1 MIKVTIYTPT
11 YNCGKYL
18 EESIDS
24 VLNQT
29 YQNFELIIVDDA
41 SNDDTQKILKKYT
54 KNPKIKI
61 IKNDKNLGFVRSAIK
76 AIKYAKGE
84 YIMRVDADDYL
95 DENALFIMTNILD
108 KHPEFGM
115 VYPDYFEIDE
125 KGNIIDYFRKNKIGE
140 EITLLDLPANGACTL
155 MRLSCY
161 NAIGGYRQ
169 DIRMQD
175 KYDLWLKFLQKFKP
189 YNVNLP
195 LFYYRRH
202 GGNISNNTNR
212 LLRTR
217 RHIKEKFIEDK
228 YRKEKLKILA
238 VIPTRIKSLIYPDF
252 PKRKL
257 AGKPVIYYPI
267 KALKEVSLIE
277 KIVFTTEDKSLLKM
291 AKDYGLE
298 TILRPKK
305 LAASSIGIEPTLN
318 YVLEKLKENNKFV
331 PDIVIIFY
339 ITSPLVTSRH
349 IKEAIDTLL
358 IYDADSVISVKEDR
372 KFQYKH
378 GKYGL
383 EPLFTKRLLRHEKD
397 LLYEETGSLIVTKR
411 KFITKNS
418 VLGKKISHILLSEDE
433 AIDID
438 NKFQFWLA
446 DQILKNKKTINKLL
460 L

>member
-24 VLNQT
+24 VINQT

-41 SNDDTQKILKKYT
+41 SDDNTQKILKKYA

-76 AIKYAKGE
+76 AIKCAKGE

-108 KHPEFGM
+108 KHPEYGM

-175 KYDLWLKFLQKFKP
+175 KYDLWIKFLQKFKP
-189 YNVNLP
+189 YNINLP

-202 GGNISNNTNR
+202 GSNISNNTKK
-212 LLRTR
+212 LLQTR
-217 RHIKEKFIEDK
+217 RHIKSKFIEEK
-228 YRKEKLKILA
+228 YQEKKLKILA
-238 VIPTRIKSLIYPDF
+238 IIPARFKSAIYPDF
-252 PKRKL
+252 STRKL
-257 AGKPVIYYPI
+257 AGKPTICYPI
-267 KALKEVSLIE
+267 KAVKDLSLIDRA
-277 KIVFTTEDKSLLKM
+277 IFVTENK
-291 AKDYGLE
+291 GLAQKA
-298 TILRPKK
+298 KK
-305 LAASSIGIEPTLN
+305 LGIETMIRPEDLAATGVGIEPTIN
-318 YVLEKLKENNKFV
+318 YVLDKLERNDKFV
-331 PDIVIIFY
+331 PDIVIVLF
-339 ITSPLVTSRH
+339 ITSPLINSEH
-349 IKEAIDTLL
+349 IKAGIDTLM
-358 IYDADSVISVKEDR
+358 IYNSDSVISVKENR
-372 KFQYKH
+372 KFHHKH

-383 EPLFTKRLLRHEKD
+383 EPLYEKRLLRHEND
-397 LLYEETGSLIVTKR
+397 LLYEETGSLLVTKR
-411 KFITKNS
+411 KAISKNNL
-418 VLGKKISHILLSEDE
+418 LGKKVSHILLSDDE

-438 NKFQFWLA
+438 NKFQFWLVE
-446 DQILKNKKTINKLL
+446 QIIKSRSQLNKMI
-460 L
+460 